1 MDYRRNNNRN
11 YLIPMF
17 RVFLVNFKDNG
28 TKSIASIMKMIKR
41 KVNKKISKE

>member
-11 YLIPMF
+11 YLIPMCGF
-17 RVFLVNFKDNG
+17 FFFNFKDNG
-28 TKSIASIMKMIKR
+28 TKSIASIMKMTKR

>member
-1 MDYRRNNNRN
+1 MDYRRINNRN

-17 RVFLVNFKDNG
+17 GFFVNFKDNG